1 MNSDGIEGSHK
12 TPGIFIC
19 ISNVMIHY
27 SITSFTVINES
38 HTIPSDEE
46 LDDRDVLMP
55 GMHAVFSQN
64 SL

>member
-1 MNSDGIEGSHK
+1 MS
-12 TPGIFIC
+12 IC
-19 ISNVMIHY
+19 ISNMMIHY
-27 SITSFTVINES
+27 SITSFTVIDEG

-46 LDDRDVLMP
+46 LDDSDVLMP